1 MFVMVISSN
10 SNMNEDQEN
19 MLLTK
24 TCMIFITFP
33 RLEMETEVNSEMD
46 YWCEQFGGLGEK
58 IENLT

>member
-1 MFVMVISSN
+1 
-10 SNMNEDQEN
+10 MNEDQEN